1 MTTLK
6 QIKEINTLEELESL
20 GMSVFY
26 DISHRGGG
34 VGFYGGELSEH
45 FKINPSL
52 LPNKFGAYCNYL
64 GGGIRGSI
72 TQSDFSDTVQGRKR
86 ALLEALSEACV
97 RVYNDIEN
105 DMGMNETED
114 DDGEIVWDALAT
126 KQAM

>member
-1 MTTLK
+1 
-6 QIKEINTLEELESL
+6 
-20 GMSVFY
+20 
-26 DISHRGGG
+26 
-34 VGFYGGELSEH
+34 
-45 FKINPSL
+45 L

-126 KQAM
+126 KQAREAGIVSGY